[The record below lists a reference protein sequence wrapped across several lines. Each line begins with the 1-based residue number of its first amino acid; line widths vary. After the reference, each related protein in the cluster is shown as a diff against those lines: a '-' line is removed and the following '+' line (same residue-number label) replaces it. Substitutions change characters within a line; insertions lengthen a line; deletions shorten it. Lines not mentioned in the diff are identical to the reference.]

1 LDGLRQKI
9 RGDLDRDG
17 AWRELS
23 TLNPLLADGHLFLG
37 YSSWRDEAARHLQAG
52 GTLFPLEVAVGVDG
66 VVRIAADLGG
76 APSALAGR
84 EIKSING
91 LPAATVANKLLAHVH
106 GDTPRF
112 RAALLSR
119 RWWFFYWKVY
129 GAPAAFDLVL
139 DKPSATPLHRT
150 ASRAQPAVLVGED
163 VFDHQFRLELLP
175 DDVAVLTVRTF
186 SWPEPKAF
194 FDFTRRAF
202 EQMQAAGI
210 RTLLI
215 DVRDNGGGDDS
226 MWLEGILPHIA
237 NRPYRWASRYTKKV
251 VRPDSAKGER
261 LGDVQSG
268 TVDSWTPPQPDNPL
282 RFHGRTY
289 VLVGP
294 ATYSSAVL
302 FANTMQDFE
311 FAIIAGE
318 GASVRSTQS
327 GGVQAIKLP
336 NTGLTLWSPRF
347 LLTRPSGRNEPKWL
361 TPDIHIEDDPLRSQ
375 TMVEAVLKADA
386 ARQQAKPLAH

>member
-1 LDGLRQKI
+1 
-9 RGDLDRDG
+9 
-17 AWRELS
+17 
-23 TLNPLLADGHLFLG
+23 
-37 YSSWRDEAARHLQAG
+37 
-52 GTLFPLEVAVGVDG
+52 
-66 VVRIAADLGG
+66 
-76 APSALAGR
+76 
-84 EIKSING
+84 
-91 LPAATVANKLLAHVH
+91 
-106 GDTPRF
+106 
-112 RAALLSR
+112 
-119 RWWFFYWKVY
+119 
-129 GAPAAFDLVL
+129 
-139 DKPSATPLHRT
+139 
-150 ASRAQPAVLVGED
+150 VGED

-175 DDVAVLTVRTF
+175 DDVAVLTARTF

-375 TMVEAVLKADA
+375 TMVDAVLKADA